1 MSAIPFSMDGYR
13 TNMVRDLNKLRS
25 AIEDVLDDLDDLDDY
40 KKDELINKF
49 NIVARSTN
57 ALNCVWLD
65 GSDSFHDMSE
75 SPCVDLFEE
84 DDN

>member
-13 TNMVRDLNKLRS
+13 TNMVKDLDGLRS
-25 AIEDVLDDLDDLDDY
+25 AIEDALDDLDDY
-40 KKDELINKF
+40 KKDELIKKF

-65 GSDSFHDMSE
+65 GSDSFNDMSE